1 VRSDKAIFSNS
12 GNQISQ
18 LQSGFSQPVHL
29 GPAYSLL
36 VSTDKPRYQPGQTL
50 HTRILVLDKL
60 TLRPA
65 AGQTLRVQIQE
76 PGGIWLADQT
86 LPLSDWGIGSLDL
99 LLDERAE
106 PGQYRIE
113 MRVRPHDPLPAHE
126 DCETLPAS
134 GVPTAPRSG
143 SLCSL
148 AGQGDSAHRA
158 MPSELTIQTFGDR
171 INLHV
176 HLYFLVTEGGTD
188 EAGVF
193 HKIPRIDDSRL
204 AEIFAREVLAMLV
217 RKELLSPEWAE
228 RIISWPHPG
237 FNVHSHIFIA
247 RVTSHIPDKGQV
259 MVRYYGLYANARIY

>member
-76 PGGIWLADQT
+76 PGGIWLADHT

-106 PGQYRIE
+106 PG
-113 MRVRPHDPLPAHE
+113 
-126 DCETLPAS
+126 
-134 GVPTAPRSG
+134 
-143 SLCSL
+143 
-148 AGQGDSAHRA
+148 
-158 MPSELTIQTFGDR
+158 
-171 INLHV
+171 
-176 HLYFLVTEGGTD
+176 
-188 EAGVF
+188 
-193 HKIPRIDDSRL
+193 
-204 AEIFAREVLAMLV
+204 
-217 RKELLSPEWAE
+217 
-228 RIISWPHPG
+228 
-237 FNVHSHIFIA
+237 
-247 RVTSHIPDKGQV
+247 
-259 MVRYYGLYANARIY
+259 

>member
-1 VRSDKAIFSNS
+1 MRSDKAIFSNS

-65 AGQTLRVQIQE
+65 AGQTLRMQIQE

-113 MRVRPHDPLPAHE
+113 MRIRPHDPLPAHE

-148 AGQGDSAHRA
+148 AAPGDSAHRA
-158 MPSELTIQTFGDR
+158 MPSGPTTRG
-171 INLHV
+171 
-176 HLYFLVTEGGTD
+176 
-188 EAGVF
+188 
-193 HKIPRIDDSRL
+193 
-204 AEIFAREVLAMLV
+204 
-217 RKELLSPEWAE
+217 
-228 RIISWPHPG
+228 
-237 FNVHSHIFIA
+237 
-247 RVTSHIPDKGQV
+247 
-259 MVRYYGLYANARIY
+259 